1 MHYRWGTDPCMGEG
15 MQIVMQSEGQP
26 ITRIQAQRRSFVA
39 VAVEIAVTG
48 TAMIKDITVSNV
60 HFEPAVLTTKILR
73 LGDFGAGRRT

>member
-1 MHYRWGTDPCMGEG
+1 MGEE
-15 MQIVMQSEGQP
+15 MQIVMQPECQP
-26 ITRIQAQRRSFVA
+26 ITRIQAQRGSLVA

-60 HFEPAVLTTKILR
+60 HLESAILTTKILR